1 MAQEFSIREEPLDGS
16 RFVVAVTGE
25 IDLFTAP
32 ELKSTLVEAI
42 DAGRTRVVVD
52 LTGTT
57 FLDSTALGV
66 LIGTVKRLR
75 AREGRLTLVNTDANI
90 ARTFDI
96 TGLDQIF
103 TICATR
109 EEALAALDRD
119 EQSGAG

>member
-1 MAQEFSIREEPLDGS
+1 MGADFSIRPEPLDGNK
-16 RFVVAVTGE
+16 FIVAVTGE

-32 ELKSTLVEAI
+32 ELKAALVEAI

-75 AREGRLTLVNTDANI
+75 ARDGRLTLVNTDANI

-103 TICATR
+103 TICDTR
-109 EEALAALDRD
+109 EEAIAALDR
-119 EQSGAG
+119 EES

>member
-1 MAQEFSIREEPLDGS
+1 MQFSVDRVTVLGRPALRVRGELDI
-16 RFVVAVTGE
+16 A
-25 IDLFTAP
+25 TAP
-32 ELKSTLVEAI
+32 RLAEAV
-42 DAGRTRVVVD
+42 ASQLSQQPQAMVVD

-75 AREGRLTLVNTDANI
+75 ARDGRLTLVNTDANI

-103 TICATR
+103 TICDTR
-109 EEALAALDRD
+109 EEAIAALDRA
-119 EQSGAG
+119 ES